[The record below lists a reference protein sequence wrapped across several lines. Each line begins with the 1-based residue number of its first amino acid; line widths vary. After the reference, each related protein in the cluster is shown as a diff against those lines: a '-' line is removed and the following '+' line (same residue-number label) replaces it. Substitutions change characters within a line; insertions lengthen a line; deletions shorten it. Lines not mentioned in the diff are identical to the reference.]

1 MTYWREK
8 AVSQN
13 ILVGH
18 SPMKDEKISKVNKRT
33 LNYYFKKIFFLNF
46 KSLNSKIKKY
56 NHWIF
61 KYLGK
66 QNLIMK
72 KEPNGVWVRLG

>member
-18 SPMKDEKISKVNKRT
+18 SPMKDEEISKVNKRT
-33 LNYYFKKIFFLNF
+33 LNYYFKKIFFKF
-46 KSLNSKIKKY
+46 QKPE
-56 NHWIF
+56 F
-61 KYLGK
+61 
-66 QNLIMK
+66 QN
-72 KEPNGVWVRLG
+72 KEI

>member
-8 AVSQN
+8 KTVSQN

-18 SPMKDEKISKVNKRT
+18 SPMKDEKISKRT
-33 LNYYFKKIFFLNF
+33 LNYYFKKIFFNF
-46 KSLNSKIKKY
+46 KSLNSKIKKH

-66 QNLIMK
+66 QNLIT
-72 KEPNGVWVRLG
+72 KEPNDVWVRLG

>member
-18 SPMKDEKISKVNKRT
+18 NPMKDEKISKVNKRT
-33 LNYYFKKIFFLNF
+33 LNYYFKKIFF
-46 KSLNSKIKKY
+46 KISKA
-56 NHWIF
+56 WIP
-61 KYLGK
+61 K
-66 QNLIMK
+66 
-72 KEPNGVWVRLG
+72 